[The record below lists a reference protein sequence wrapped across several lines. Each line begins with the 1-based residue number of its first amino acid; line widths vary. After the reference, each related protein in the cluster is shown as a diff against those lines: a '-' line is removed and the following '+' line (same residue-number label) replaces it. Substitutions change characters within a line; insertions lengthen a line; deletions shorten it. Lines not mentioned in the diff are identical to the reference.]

1 MPPRQTTKPVGHD
14 HRVNQAKHRPEAA
27 PLRVCDVAWL
37 LNFSPTAVCARDAQL
52 RPAMLGL
59 KAAKARRYSWG
70 GYLAYL
76 ASVGVPATA

>member
-1 MPPRQTTKPVGHD
+1 M
-14 HRVNQAKHRPEAA
+14 HRPESM
-27 PLRVCDVAWL
+27 PLRVADLAFL
-37 LNFSPTAVCARDAQL
+37 LDLSRSAVCARDAQL